1 MYNLVV
7 RYLFDMDSTPRL
19 REQACFALYAASRAT
34 TSLYRPLLDKLGLT
48 YPQFLVLMALWE
60 TDGLTVTALGDE
72 LQLDSG
78 TVSPLLKRLEAAGFV
93 ERRRGS
99 AASGS
104 GDERRVTV
112 HLTET
117 GAALERDGCEIT
129 QVVGAA
135 SGLSYEELI
144 AMRDQLNEYT
154 EALRTRQTTT
164 TE

>member
-1 MYNLVV
+1 
-7 RYLFDMDSTPRL
+7 MDRTPRL
-19 REQACFALYAASRAT
+19 REQACFALYTASRAVT
-34 TSLYRPLLDKLGLT
+34 GLYRPLLDKLGLT

-60 TDGLTVTALGDE
+60 TDGLTVTALGDA

-99 AASGS
+99 SLDG

-112 HLTET
+112 HLTEA
-117 GAALERDGCEIT
+117 GAALERDGCEVT

-135 SGLSYEELI
+135 SDMSYEELV
-144 AMRDQLNEYT
+144 
-154 EALRTRQTTT
+154 ALRDKLHEFTDAIRTRETTR
-164 TE
+164 

>member
-1 MYNLVV
+1 
-7 RYLFDMDSTPRL
+7 MDATPRL
-19 REQACFALYAASRAT
+19 REQACFALYTASRAVIG
-34 TSLYRPLLDKLGLT
+34 LYRPLLDRLGLT

-60 TDGLTVTALGDE
+60 SDGRTVTDLGDA

-99 AASGS
+99 N

-112 HLTET
+112 HLTES
-117 GAALERDGCEIT
+117 GAALESRGCEIT
-129 QVVGAA
+129 QVVGGA
-135 SGLSYEELI
+135 SGMSHDELI
-144 AMRDQLNEYT
+144 ALRDKLNEFT
-154 EALRTRQTTT
+154 QAIRTRETA

>member
-1 MYNLVV
+1 
-7 RYLFDMDSTPRL
+7 MDATPRL
-19 REQACFALYAASRAT
+19 REQACFALYTASRAVVG
-34 TSLYRPLLDKLGLT
+34 LYRPMLDRLGLT

-93 ERRRGS
+93 ERRRE
-99 AASGS
+99 S

-117 GAALERDGCEIT
+117 GAALESRGCEVT
-129 QVVGAA
+129 QVVGTA
-135 SGLSYEELI
+135 SGMSYEELV
-144 AMRDQLNEYT
+144 AMRDKLNEFT
-154 EALRTRQTTT
+154 EAVRTRGTGADPQTT
-164 TE
+164 EP